1 MLIVEIAIC
10 PSLRAIEE
18 RRRAVKNDG
27 TTGAIRGRISA
38 NIAFDKPSR
47 PKAFSFEF
55 SKDDVV
61 SCAEKIKSED
71 NGYFHNYFGEPKFV
85 LHGDNRDKNLYHFEA
100 ILLVQSENKF
110 PLACG
115 QALR

>member
-1 MLIVEIAIC
+1 MAIC
-10 PSLRAIEE
+10 QSRGATEE
-18 RRRAVKNDG
+18 RRRAVKNDA
-27 TTGAIRGRISA
+27 TTGATKNRIGA
-38 NIAFDKPSR
+38 KIAFDKPSR

-100 ILLVQSENKF
+100 VLLVRNENKF
-110 PLACG
+110 QLACG
-115 QALR
+115 RALR